1 LLARGCTDSL
11 TDERVGG
18 ASPRKDGPR
27 VTVCVLAWCV
37 GGFVLATA
45 GQASA
50 DGTPDAERIAT
61 ARTLGIEGVTLAE
74 AGKCDEAIDR
84 LVRAEALHHAPSTQE
99 RLGECH
105 VMLGHLV
112 LGTEILQQVV
122 REPLASGAP
131 APFVAAH
138 ARAQTLLDRTLPRI
152 GALKVHVDG
161 GRGASLDDLSVRIDG
176 QPIAPAML
184 DIDRPTDPGAHLIEA
199 TAKGRKGATSAVTL
213 AEGAHQVVNLTLV
226 SGSDVAVP
234 PVPPPTPVPPPP
246 LPPATPEPTSTSGGS
261 SRWIGW
267 TLGGVG
273 VAGIAVGGVFGAKTF
288 SDKSTLSN
296 ECTGQRCP
304 TTASGDISAAGRD
317 STIANVAMGAGAALV
332 VGGVVLLLVTP
343 KTQSAVSSPAHVTAS
358 VGPGWAGLQGAF

>member
-1 LLARGCTDSL
+1 
-11 TDERVGG
+11 
-18 ASPRKDGPR
+18 
-27 VTVCVLAWCV
+27 VCVLACCV
-37 GGFVLATA
+37 VLTA
-45 GQASA
+45 AGTASA
-50 DGTPDAERIAT
+50 DGTPEAERIAT

-74 AGKCDEAIDR
+74 AGKCGEAIDR

-122 REPLASGAP
+122 REPLAAGAP
-131 APFVAAH
+131 APFVAAQ
-138 ARAQTLLDRTLPRI
+138 ARAQTVLDKTLPRI

-161 GRGASLDDLSVRIDG
+161 GGAAIEDLSVRIDG
-176 QPIAPAML
+176 QTIASAML
-184 DIDRPTDPGAHLIEA
+184 DIDRPTDPGDHLIEA
-199 TAKGRKGATSAVTL
+199 TAKGRRGATAAVKL
-213 AEGAHQVVNLTLV
+213 AEGAHQVVNLTLAP
-226 SGSDVAVP
+226 GSDVAVP
-234 PVPPPTPVPPPP
+234 PVPTPTPVPPPP
-246 LPPATPEPTSTSGGS
+246 LFPVPTPEPTSASGGS

-273 VAGIAVGGVFGAKTF
+273 VAGVVVGGVFGVKTF
-288 SDKSTLSN
+288 SDKSTLSK

-304 TTASGDISAAGRD
+304 TSASADISTASRD

-343 KTQSAVSSPAHVTAS
+343 KAESAASSPAHVTAT

>member
-1 LLARGCTDSL
+1 LLARCRTVSL

-27 VTVCVLAWCV
+27 VTVYVVACCV
-37 GGFVLATA
+37 GGLVLGTA
-45 GQASA
+45 RPASA
-50 DGTPDAERIAT
+50 DGTPEAERIAT
-61 ARTLGIEGVTLAE
+61 ARTLGIEGVTLAD
-74 AGKCDEAIDR
+74 AGKCEDAIDR

-105 VMLGHLV
+105 VLLGHLV

-122 REPLASGAP
+122 REQLAAGAP

-138 ARAQTLLDRTLPRI
+138 ARAQALLDRTLPRI
-152 GALKVHVDG
+152 AALKVHVDG
-161 GRGASLDDLSVRIDG
+161 GGASLEDLSVRIDG
-176 QPIAPAML
+176 QPIASAML

-199 TAKGRKGATSAVTL
+199 TAKGRQAATSAVKL
-213 AEGAHQVVNLTLV
+213 AEGAHEVVNLTLT
-226 SGSDVAVP
+226 SGSEVTVP
-234 PVPPPTPVPPPP
+234 PVPTPNPVPPTPFPIPPP
-246 LPPATPEPTSTSGGS
+246 TPDQTSAGGS

-267 TLGGVG
+267 TLGGIG

-304 TTASGDISAAGRD
+304 PSANGDISAASRD
-317 STIANVAMGAGAALV
+317 STIANIATGAGAAFV
-332 VGGVVLLLVTP
+332 VGGVVLLLVAP
-343 KTQSAVSSPAHVTAS
+343 KTQSATASTHVTAS
-358 VGPGWAGLQGAF
+358 VGPGWAGLQGSF